1 MPEPL
6 KNMYNPE
13 SIREFAL
20 QIKEVYPAFLLEEF
34 MADILDDTW
43 EELELKARGRR
54 ISENMG
60 KYLPDDYP
68 TAIEILNQVAP
79 KVTGF
84 FAIIFPDFVEV
95 FGQEEKY
102 WDISIGALE
111 EYTKYSSS
119 EFAVR
124 PFIIKSEEKM
134 MAQMVAWSKDE
145 NEDVR
150 RLSSEGCR
158 PMLPWAMALPKYKE
172 DPTPILPI
180 LEQLKADPSL
190 YVRKSVAN
198 NINDISK
205 TNPEVVIG
213 LAKKWL
219 GKNKDTD
226 WIVKHGLRTL
236 LKQGHREAL
245 GLFGYHDSLALE
257 VTNFKIDKT
266 KVPMEEEVTFS
277 FELLA
282 KEDTK
287 LRLEYGVDY
296 MKANGKRNRKIFQ
309 ISESALKKSEKKSYE
324 KKHSFEELSTRKHY
338 PGLHSITLIVNGV
351 EGETLDFELIRSYL

>member
-6 KNMYNPE
+6 KNMYNPK
-13 SIREFAL
+13 SIGEYAS
-20 QIKEVYPAFLLEEF
+20 QIKEIYPAFLLEEF
-34 MADILDDTW
+34 IADILDDSW

-54 ISENMG
+54 ITENMG
-60 KYLPDDYP
+60 KYLPEDYP
-68 TAIEILNQVAP
+68 KAIGILNQVAP

-102 WDISIGALE
+102 WDISIAALE

-124 PFIIKSEEKM
+124 PFIINHEEKM
-134 MAQMVAWSKDE
+134 MAQMLAWSKDE

-158 PMLPWAMALPKYKE
+158 PALPWAMALPKYKK

-180 LEQLKADPSL
+180 LEQLKADSSL

-205 TNPEVVIG
+205 STPEVAIE
-213 LAKKWL
+213 LAKRWI
-219 GKNKDTD
+219 GMNKDTD
-226 WIVKHGLRTL
+226 WIIKHGLRTL

-245 GLFGYHDSLALE
+245 GLFGYHDSSALK
-257 VTNFKIDKT
+257 VTNFKIDKG
-266 KVPMEEEVTFS
+266 KIPMEGEITFS
-277 FELLA
+277 FDIQA

-309 ISESALKKSEKKSYE
+309 ISESALKKGEKKSYE

-351 EGETLDFELIRSYL
+351 EGETLDFELMKG